1 MKTETKETPVKG
13 ALIYQPQGAA
23 GEYAKWA
30 INLYHGCSNGC
41 TYCYNRRGVLSHVFG
56 DKPELAA
63 PIIKL
68 REKLLNMYM
77 KDRGITA
84 RENIY
89 SSAVFMHGV
98 LAAQR
103 LILADLAKI
112 GEDKI
117 RKDGGIFFSFTCDPF
132 DSYLANNNNITQ
144 WMLHTLVTSQIPV
157 TILTKNVDWLYTE
170 GWHRALTHHPMIEP
184 EYAENL
190 PHCLTIGFTITGKD
204 ELEPNA
210 PSTEKRIEALRK
222 LHDEYK
228 IKTFVSLE
236 PIIDLHSASDVI
248 KETYKITDEIHIGA
262 QSPIKKDRYDPKE
275 FGCFVTAIKCIACFS
290 KTRFQV
296 KNSMY
301 KQADAFGGVYRDL
314 CVRRLDEIREIY
326 TVKSKEENDEK

>member
-1 MKTETKETPVKG
+1 METETKETPIKG

-63 PIIKL
+63 PIVKL

-89 SSAVFMHGV
+89 PSAVFWYGIF
-98 LAAQR
+98 AAQR
-103 LILADLAKI
+103 LILTDLAKI

-132 DSYLANNNNITQ
+132 DSYLDNNNNITK
-144 WMLHTLVTSQIPV
+144 WMLQTLVTSQIPV

-170 GWHRALTHHPMIEP
+170 GWDRALTHSPMIEP

-204 ELEPNA
+204 KLEPGA

-236 PIIDLHSASDVI
+236 PITSICTASEVI
-248 KETYKITDEIHIGA
+248 KKTYQITDEIRIGA
-262 QSPIKKDRYDPKE
+262 QSPIKKDRYDPNE
-275 FGCFVTAIKCIACFS
+275 FFGFVTSVKFLACDLPC
-290 KTRFQV
+290 RFMV
-296 KNSMY
+296 KDSMY
-301 KQADAFGGVYRDL
+301 KQAEAFGGTYRDM
-314 CVRRLDEIREIY
+314 CIAKLDEIRKIY
-326 TVKSKEENDEK
+326 ESKQTGNDEK

>member
-1 MKTETKETPVKG
+1 METETKETPVKG

-77 KDRGITA
+77 TDRGITA

-89 SSAVFMHGV
+89 SSAVFIHGV

-132 DSYLANNNNITQ
+132 DSYLDNNNNITK
-144 WMLHTLVTSQIPV
+144 WMLQSLVTSQIPV
-157 TILTKNVDWLYTE
+157 TILTKNVDWLYTK
-170 GWHRALTHHPMIEP
+170 GWELTLTRSPNAWP
-184 EYAENL
+184 EYVENL

-210 PSTEKRIEALRK
+210 PSTAKRIEALRK

-236 PIIDLHSASDVI
+236 PIIDLHSASYVI
-248 KETYKITDEIHIGA
+248 KETYKITDEIRIGA
-262 QSPIKKDRYDPKE
+262 QSPIKKDRYDPNE
-275 FGCFVTAIKCIACFS
+275 FVGFVTAIKCIARFS

-326 TVKSKEENDEK
+326 SVKSKEENHEK

>member
-63 PIIKL
+63 PIVKL
-68 REKLLNMYM
+68 REKLLNEYM
-77 KDRGITA
+77 KNRGITA

-89 SSAVFMHGV
+89 PSAVFWHAIF
-98 LAAQR
+98 AAQR

-132 DSYLANNNNITQ
+132 DSYLDNNNNITK
-144 WMLHTLVTSQIPV
+144 WMLYTLVTSQIPV
-157 TILTKNVDWLYTE
+157 TFLTKNVDWLYTE
-170 GWHRALTHHPMIEP
+170 GWDRALTQSPMIEP
-184 EYAENL
+184 DYAENL
-190 PHCLTIGFTITGKD
+190 PHCLTIVFTITGND

-236 PIIDLHSASDVI
+236 PIIDLHSASEVI
-248 KETYKITDEIHIGA
+248 KKTYKIADEIRIGA
-262 QSPIKKDRYDPKE
+262 QSPIKKDRYDPNE
-275 FGCFVTAIKCIACFS
+275 FVGFIVA
-290 KTRFQV
+290 V
-296 KNSMY
+296 KNLACGLDCRFMVKDSMY
-301 KQADAFGGVYRDL
+301 KQAETFEGAYRDL
-314 CVRRLDEIREIY
+314 CVRNLDEIKNIY
-326 TVKSKEENDEK
+326 ESKQKENDEK

>member
-68 REKLLNMYM
+68 REKLLKMYM
-77 KDRGITA
+77 KDRGIAA
-84 RENIY
+84 RENVY
-89 SSAVFMHGV
+89 ESTVFMNGV

-117 RKDGGIFFSFTCDPF
+117 RNDGGIFFSSTCDPF
-132 DSYLANNNNITQ
+132 DSCLDNNNNITK
-144 WMLHTLVTSQIPV
+144 WMLQSLVTSQIPV

-170 GWHRALTHHPMIEP
+170 GWNRALTHSPMIEP

-210 PSTEKRIEALRK
+210 PSTEKRIEVLRK

-236 PIIDLHSASDVI
+236 PIIDLQSASEVI
-248 KETYKITDEIHIGA
+248 KATYKITDEIRIGA
-262 QSPIKKDRYDPKE
+262 QSPIKKDRYDPNE
-275 FGCFVTAIKCIACFS
+275 FVGFIIA
-290 KTRFQV
+290 V
-296 KNSMY
+296 KNLARGLDCRFIVKDSMY
-301 KQADAFGGVYRDL
+301 KQAEASGGPYRDL
-314 CVRRLDEIREIY
+314 CVRKLNEIKKIY
-326 TVKSKEENDEK
+326 ESKQKENDEK

>member
-63 PIIKL
+63 PII
-68 REKLLNMYM
+68 RQRDKLLNEYLKKNNMTLHDHIKKGIVDHKGLM
-77 KDRGITA
+77 ATLDIISKDL
-84 RENIY
+84 E
-89 SSAVFMHGV
+89 
-98 LAAQR
+98 
-103 LILADLAKI
+103 KI
-112 GEDKI
+112 GIDRI
-117 RKDGGIFFSFTCDPF
+117 RQDGGIFFSFTCDPF
-132 DSYLANNNNITQ
+132 DIEAD
-144 WMLHTLVTSQIPV
+144 MLIMQQMVLHLLFDRIPV
-157 TILTKNVDWLYTE
+157 TILTKNVHWIHTDLWKSTL
-170 GWHRALTHHPMIEP
+170 RDLTTGYNI
-184 EYAENL
+184 ARL
-190 PHCLTIGFTITGKD
+190 LTIGFTITGKD
-204 ELEPNA
+204 KLEPNA

-222 LHDEYK
+222 LHDEFK

-248 KETYKITDEIHIGA
+248 KETYKITDEIRIGA
-262 QSPIKKDRYDPKE
+262 QSPIKKDRYDHKE
-275 FGCFVTAIKCIACFS
+275 FAGFVTAIKCIARFS
-290 KTRFQV
+290 KCRFQV

-326 TVKSKEENDEK
+326 ESKQEENDEK

>member
-1 MKTETKETPVKG
+1 MEKETKETPIKG

-63 PIIKL
+63 PIVKL

-77 KDRGITA
+77 KVIGITA

-89 SSAVFMHGV
+89 PSAVFWYGIF
-98 LAAQR
+98 AAQR
-103 LILADLAKI
+103 LILTDLAKI

-132 DSYLANNNNITQ
+132 DSYLDNNNNITK
-144 WMLHTLVTSQIPV
+144 WMLQTLVTSQIPV

-170 GWHRALTHHPMIEP
+170 GWDRALTHSPMIEP

-190 PHCLTIGFTITGKD
+190 PHCLTIGFTITGNDK
-204 ELEPNA
+204 LEPGA

-236 PIIDLHSASDVI
+236 PITSICTASEVI
-248 KETYKITDEIHIGA
+248 KKTYQITDEIRIGA
-262 QSPIKKDRYDPKE
+262 QSPIKKDRYDPNE
-275 FGCFVTAIKCIACFS
+275 FFGFVTSVKFLACDLPC
-290 KTRFQV
+290 RFMV
-296 KNSMY
+296 KDSMY
-301 KQADAFGGVYRDL
+301 KQAEAFGGTYRDM
-314 CVRRLDEIREIY
+314 CIAKLDEIRKIY
-326 TVKSKEENDEK
+326 ESKQTGNDEK

>member
-1 MKTETKETPVKG
+1 METETKETPVKG

-132 DSYLANNNNITQ
+132 DSYLDNNNNITK
-144 WMLHTLVTSQIPV
+144 WMLQTLVTSQIPV

-170 GWHRALTHHPMIEP
+170 GWDRALTHSPMIEP

-204 ELEPNA
+204 KLEPGA

-236 PIIDLHSASDVI
+236 PITSIRTASEVI
-248 KETYKITDEIHIGA
+248 KKTYQITDEIRIGA
-262 QSPIKKDRYDPKE
+262 QSPIKKDRYDPNE
-275 FGCFVTAIKCIACFS
+275 FFGFVTSVKFLACDLPC
-290 KTRFQV
+290 RFMV
-296 KNSMY
+296 KDSMY
-301 KQADAFGGVYRDL
+301 KQAEAFGGTYRDM
-314 CVRRLDEIREIY
+314 CIAKLDEIRKIY
-326 TVKSKEENDEK
+326 ESKQTGNDEK

>member
-1 MKTETKETPVKG
+1 MEKETKETPIKG

-63 PIIKL
+63 PIVKL

-132 DSYLANNNNITQ
+132 DSYLDNNNNITK
-144 WMLHTLVTSQIPV
+144 WMLQTLVTSQIPV

-170 GWHRALTHHPMIEP
+170 GWDRALTHSPMIEP

-204 ELEPNA
+204 KLEPGA
-210 PSTEKRIEALRK
+210 PSTEERIEALRK

-236 PIIDLHSASDVI
+236 PITSICTASEVI
-248 KETYKITDEIHIGA
+248 KKTYQITDEIRIGA
-262 QSPIKKDRYDPKE
+262 QSPIKKDRYDPNE
-275 FGCFVTAIKCIACFS
+275 FFGFVTSVKFLACDLPC
-290 KTRFQV
+290 RFMV
-296 KNSMY
+296 KDSMY
-301 KQADAFGGVYRDL
+301 KQAEAFGGTYRDM
-314 CVRRLDEIREIY
+314 CIAKLDEIRKIY
-326 TVKSKEENDEK
+326 ESKQTGNDEK

>member
-1 MKTETKETPVKG
+1 MEPETKETPIKG
-13 ALIYQPQGAA
+13 VLIYQPQGAA

-89 SSAVFMHGV
+89 SSAVFMYGV

-103 LILADLAKI
+103 LILTDLAKI

-132 DSYLANNNNITQ
+132 DSYLDNNNNITQ

-170 GWHRALTHHPMIEP
+170 GWDRALTHSPMIEP

-190 PHCLTIGFTITGKD
+190 PHCLTIGFTITGNDK
-204 ELEPNA
+204 LEPGA

-236 PIIDLHSASDVI
+236 PITSICTASEVI
-248 KETYKITDEIHIGA
+248 KKTYQITDEIRIGA
-262 QSPIKKDRYDPKE
+262 QSPIKKDRYDPNE
-275 FGCFVTAIKCIACFS
+275 FFGFVTSVKFLACDLPC
-290 KTRFQV
+290 RFMV
-296 KNSMY
+296 KDSMY
-301 KQADAFGGVYRDL
+301 KQAEAFGGTYRDM
-314 CVRRLDEIREIY
+314 CIAKLDEIRKIY
-326 TVKSKEENDEK
+326 ESKQTGNDEK

>member
-1 MKTETKETPVKG
+1 MEPETKETPIKG
-13 ALIYQPQGAA
+13 TLIYQPQGAA

-41 TYCYNRRGVLSHVFG
+41 TYCYNRRGVLSHVFR

-63 PIIKL
+63 PIVKL

-89 SSAVFMHGV
+89 PSAVFWYGIF
-98 LAAQR
+98 AAQR
-103 LILADLAKI
+103 LILTDLAKI

-132 DSYLANNNNITQ
+132 DSYLDNNNNITK
-144 WMLHTLVTSQIPV
+144 WMLQTLVTSQIPV

-170 GWHRALTHHPMIEP
+170 GWDRALTNSPMIEP

-190 PHCLTIGFTITGKD
+190 PHCLTIGFTITGNDK
-204 ELEPNA
+204 LEPGA

-236 PIIDLHSASDVI
+236 PITSICTASEVI
-248 KETYKITDEIHIGA
+248 KKTYQITDEIRIGA
-262 QSPIKKDRYDPKE
+262 QSPIKKDRYDPNE
-275 FGCFVTAIKCIACFS
+275 FFGFVTAVKFLARDLPC
-290 KTRFQV
+290 RFMV
-296 KNSMY
+296 KDSMY
-301 KQADAFGGVYRDL
+301 KQAEAFGGTYRDM
-314 CVRRLDEIREIY
+314 CIAKLDEIRKIY
-326 TVKSKEENDEK
+326 ESKQTGNDEK

>member
-68 REKLLNMYM
+68 REKLLKMYM

-84 RENIY
+84 RENVY
-89 SSAVFMHGV
+89 ESTVFMNAV

-117 RKDGGIFFSFTCDPF
+117 RKDGGIFF
-132 DSYLANNNNITQ
+132 
-144 WMLHTLVTSQIPV
+144 
-157 TILTKNVDWLYTE
+157 
-170 GWHRALTHHPMIEP
+170 
-184 EYAENL
+184 
-190 PHCLTIGFTITGKD
+190 
-204 ELEPNA
+204 
-210 PSTEKRIEALRK
+210 
-222 LHDEYK
+222 
-228 IKTFVSLE
+228 
-236 PIIDLHSASDVI
+236 
-248 KETYKITDEIHIGA
+248 
-262 QSPIKKDRYDPKE
+262 
-275 FGCFVTAIKCIACFS
+275 
-290 KTRFQV
+290 
-296 KNSMY
+296 
-301 KQADAFGGVYRDL
+301 
-314 CVRRLDEIREIY
+314 
-326 TVKSKEENDEK
+326 

>member
-1 MKTETKETPVKG
+1 METETKETPVKG

-63 PIIKL
+63 PIVKL

-89 SSAVFMHGV
+89 PSAVFWYGIF
-98 LAAQR
+98 AAQR
-103 LILADLAKI
+103 LILTDLAKI

-132 DSYLANNNNITQ
+132 ASYLANNNNIIE
-144 WMLHTLVTSQIPV
+144 WMLHTLVTRLIPV
-157 TILTKNVDWLYTE
+157 TILTKNVDWLYTK
-170 GWHRALTHHPMIEP
+170 GWELVLTRSHKAWP

-204 ELEPNA
+204 KLEPNA
-210 PSTEKRIEALRK
+210 PSTEERIEALRK

-236 PIIDLHSASDVI
+236 PIIDLHSASEVI
-248 KETYKITDEIHIGA
+248 KATYQITDEIRIGV
-262 QSPIKKDRYDPKE
+262 QSPIKKDRYDPNE
-275 FGCFVTAIKCIACFS
+275 FVGFIIA
-290 KTRFQV
+290 V
-296 KNSMY
+296 KNLARGIDCRFMVKDSMY
-301 KQADAFGGVYRDL
+301 KQAETFEGAYRDL
-314 CVRRLDEIREIY
+314 CVRNLDEIKNIY
-326 TVKSKEENDEK
+326 KSKQKEENEK